1 MSRIGKRIITVP
13 ENVNIDIQEKLV
25 TVKGPKG
32 ELTLPLVDNISRK
45 LDGNTLTVEK
55 TKDDKFIL
63 KISDNGTGMSEE
75 VKSRIFEPYYTTKAN
90 GTGLGMAMSYKIIKE
105 FSGDISVDSVL
116 GEGSEF
122 TITIPIPQT
131 QKKLLTH
138 DEEAR

>member
-1 MSRIGKRIITVP
+1 MESFNFVNNYGK
-13 ENVNIDIQEKLV
+13 DIYIY
-25 TVKGPKG
+25 P
-32 ELTLPLVDNISRK
+32 R
-45 LDGNTLTVEK
+45 

-138 DEEAR
+138 DEEVR